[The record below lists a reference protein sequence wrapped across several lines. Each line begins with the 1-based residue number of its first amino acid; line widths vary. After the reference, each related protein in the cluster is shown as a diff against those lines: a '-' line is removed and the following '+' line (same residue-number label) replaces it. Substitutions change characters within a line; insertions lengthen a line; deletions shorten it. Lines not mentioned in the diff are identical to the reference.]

1 MLYHKVSI
9 SCMQFTFYKMIVVI
23 IPFGCFVPPIPCH
36 NSIPGSNVYFLF
48 AITDSAFQQ
57 YAFCI
62 LQNVFTLDAI

>member
-9 SCMQFTFYKMIVVI
+9 SCMQFTFYKMTVVI

-36 NSIPGSNVYFLF
+36 NSIPVMCIVLF

-62 LQNVFTLDAI
+62 QQNAFTLDAI

>member
-23 IPFGCFVPPIPCH
+23 IPFGCFVPPISCH
-36 NSIPGSNVYFLF
+36 NVYFLF
-48 AITDSAFQQ
+48 AITDRAFQQ

>member
-9 SCMQFTFYKMIVVI
+9 SFMQFTFYKMIVVI
-23 IPFGCFVPPIPCH
+23 IPFGCFVHPI
-36 NSIPGSNVYFLF
+36 SSSNVYFLF